1 MVIKFSFGYLS
12 YLTKYALYTNG
23 DLVFRVAFK
32 LKVEFLGRVNSFS
45 SHAYTRIH
53 GGLARRR
60 AASDRLGKEAHAS
73 CSRLHHH
80 LHHPSIVGTII
91 CTIIRPS
98 LAPAGGG
105 GPWQIGKRR
114 ALADWQ
120 AGKQPAGEEAC
131 TGKRAQAQLAR
142 VMTFEFEL
150 LCPLSY

>member
-1 MVIKFSFGYLS
+1 MVISFFGF
-12 YLTKYALYTNG
+12 AL
-23 DLVFRVAFK
+23 K

-98 LAPAGGG
+98 LPPVGSQRQACKGE
-105 GPWQIGKRR
+105 RR
-114 ALADWQ
+114 TLADWQ